1 MRSNQHSLRSGFIAA
16 MVVILV
22 AMTAGIASAAG
33 PKGTVTY
40 NSVPDD
46 LPGNVPSQ
54 PFQAQQT
61 SEFGDSVILANGPR
75 KARSVDVIM
84 SSWGCESGAW
94 FSGDCVTSPGATFS
108 QPITLNLYSVD
119 ALTGDPADLLLS
131 KPQNFDIPLRPSA
144 DTVNCTGGTW
154 YSEADDACYNGFA
167 NRITF
172 KLDGGVRLP
181 DAVIWTVAFNTTT
194 YGANPIGPAAC
205 SPTPQGCP
213 YDSLNVGVESFE
225 GQPSRGTDTDENAA
239 ILHAAFPFNYCDGG
253 AGGFNEV
260 RLDDSAGP
268 CWTGFR
274 PLATIRTGGGGKGSG
289 DESE

>member
-1 MRSNQHSLRSGFIAA
+1 MRSIQKSLRIAVVGA
-16 MVVILV
+16 MVVALI
-22 AMTAGIASAAG
+22 AMTTMVAVAAG

-40 NSVPDD
+40 NSVPND
-46 LPGNVPSQ
+46 LPGNVPSH

-75 KARSVDVIM
+75 HARSVDVIM

-94 FSGDCVTSPGATFS
+94 FSGDCISGSGATF
-108 QPITLNLYSVD
+108 QHPITLNLYSVNEV
-119 ALTGDPADLLLS
+119 TGDPDDRLLTDT
-131 KPQNFDIPLRPSA
+131 QTFAIPFRPSA
-144 DTVNCTGGTW
+144 SPACGDGRW
-154 YSEADDACYNGFA
+154 YSADDDTCYNGFA

-172 KLDGGVRLP
+172 TLDGSVKLP

-225 GQPSRGTDTDENAA
+225 GQPSKGTDTDENAA
-239 ILHAAFPFNYCDGG
+239 ILNAKFPFNYCDEGG
-253 AGGFNEV
+253 RGFDRL
-260 RLDDSAGP
+260 RLDDSATD
-268 CWTGFR
+268 CWVGFR
-274 PLATIRTGGGGKGSG
+274 PLATIRTGGAGKGSDG
-289 DESE
+289 